1 MSQTTY
7 QAMYQLN
14 KQHKSRPKPLLC
26 FTDGAAKSNAKNA
39 NAGWGVYIPKFK
51 YYNSGSMKGTNNQA
65 ELEAVKQLL
74 LYLSEIDLFS
84 SVLIYTDSKYVI
96 GIFVDNNKYKVNVD
110 LINEIKELRKN
121 IKVKVGFKHVEAHTK
136 KTDFISR
143 CNAVVDKLA
152 SDAAESI
159 TKKLKHDLTDLQNK
173 INELESMLE
182 TFDN

>member
-1 MSQTTY
+1 ME
-7 QAMYQLN
+7 LN
-14 KQHKSRPKPLLC
+14 QNRKPKPLLC

-51 YYNSGSMKGTNNQA
+51 YFNSGSMKGTNNQA

-74 LYLSEIDLFS
+74 LYLSNIDLFS

-96 GIFVDNNKYKVNVD
+96 GIFVDNNKYKVNTE
-110 LINEIKELRKN
+110 LIDEIKELRKN

-136 KTDFISR
+136 KTDFVSR

-152 SDAAESI
+152 SDAADSLS
-159 TKKLKHDLTDLQNK
+159 KKIKSNLLELKQKMD
-173 INELESMLE
+173 ELEIKLNE
-182 TFDN
+182 FQ

>member
-1 MSQTTY
+1 ME
-7 QAMYQLN
+7 LN
-14 KQHKSRPKPLLC
+14 QHKKAKPLLC

-39 NAGWGVYIPKFK
+39 NAGWGVFIPKFK

-74 LYLSEIDLFS
+74 LYLSEIDLYS

-96 GIFVDNNKYKVNVD
+96 GIFVDNNKYKVNVE
-110 LINEIKELRKN
+110 LIDEIKQLRKN

-136 KTDFISR
+136 KTDFISK

-152 SDAAESI
+152 SDAAESQ
-159 TKKLKHDLTDLQNK
+159 TKKIKSKLNDLQLKLNDLE
-173 INELESMLE
+173 NELNLHND
-182 TFDN
+182 F

>member
-1 MSQTTY
+1 MT
-7 QAMYQLN
+7 QLN
-14 KQHKSRPKPLLC
+14 KQHKSKPKPLLC

-39 NAGWGVYIPKFK
+39 NAGWGIYIPKFK

-74 LYLSEIDLFS
+74 LYLSNIDLFS

-96 GIFVDNNKYKVNVD
+96 GIFVDNNKYKVNIE
-110 LINEIKELRKN
+110 LIDEIKELRKN

-143 CNAVVDKLA
+143 CNAVADKLA
-152 SDAAESI
+152 SDAANSL
-159 TKKLKHDLTDLQNK
+159 TKKLKNDLQDLHQK
-173 INELESMLE
+173 IDELQLLLESV
-182 TFDN
+182 DN